1 MLSSISS
8 TLAGPKFVE
17 TDDVRPFHRLMSYV
31 RVDGTRVVQWFNNQK
46 ILLDR
51 LETQLRGLIKAIDFV
66 ARQRS
71 GTRLSTSLSTPLPLF
86 SLKT

>member
-17 TDDVRPFHRLMSYV
+17 TDDVRPFHRLMSYG
-31 RVDGTRVVQWFNNQK
+31 RADGACIVQWFNNQK

-51 LETQLRGLIKAIDFV
+51 LETQLRGLIKAIDLV

-71 GTRLSTSLSTPLPLF
+71 GISPPIILPLPTPL
-86 SLKT
+86 